1 MSPVPPRAHVCLP
14 PLDGR
19 TALILVQVLENVIDA
34 IWDAHRDA
42 IDEVRSD
49 LSSVPP
55 SLPPPPPTED
65 DDLF

>member
-1 MSPVPPRAHVCLP
+1 MIPKPPRARVLLP

-19 TALILVQVLENVIDA
+19 TALTIVKVLENVIDA

-42 IDEVRSD
+42 INEVQTD
-49 LSSVPP
+49 LTADPP
-55 SLPPPPPTED
+55 SPARPAPLED